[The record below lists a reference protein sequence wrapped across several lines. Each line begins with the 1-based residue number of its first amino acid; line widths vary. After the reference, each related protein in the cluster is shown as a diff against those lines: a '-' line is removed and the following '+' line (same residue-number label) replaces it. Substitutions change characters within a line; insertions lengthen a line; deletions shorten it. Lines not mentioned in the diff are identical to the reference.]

1 MLQFNF
7 TKKVPPKVLINLGS
21 LLDIPT
27 SSLVTGKNGETIIN
41 GGLGNI
47 TAVIGGGNN
56 FKSTI
61 LHYMTLS
68 AADRIMASTNTA
80 IASYDTEMNV
90 SLDRLES
97 LASRFENLPDNPIQS
112 ETPIWS
118 VTDKSLVDGSEWI
131 NEINKYVIEKE
142 KEKANHVDLVCFKDP
157 YSDSK
162 NPKPLNICIPTFVEI
177 DSFTELEGAMTMEM
191 LTKDLEGSDTNT
203 YAMKQGLF
211 KTKFFSTLPN
221 LSASSYTYFL
231 LTGHLQ
237 DKLNIATGPAFLN
250 KPAKKTQYL
259 KADETVKGGS
269 SKFLFLTTILWKALT
284 ASVLKNQGTGKA
296 EYPLSPDDK
305 LDSDLNI
312 VTLQLVRN
320 KNGASGTTISLV
332 VSQTEG
338 VLPTLTEFHFIKE
351 NSRFGLDGNN
361 VNYNLFLYPECKLS
375 RTTIRSK
382 INSDPKLRRAIN
394 ITSELLQLSIH
405 HQQLAAQGL
414 LCTPQ
419 ELYED
424 IKNLGYDWNE
434 ILSNTRGY
442 WTIDQYTNKIP
453 FLSTVDLLKIRKG
466 LYKPYFKLN
475 KKQD

>member
-7 TKKVPPKVLINLGS
+7 TKRVPPKVLINLGS

-27 SSLVTGKNGETIIN
+27 SSLVTGKKGETIIN
-41 GGLGNI
+41 GGLGTI

-61 LHYMTLS
+61 LHYMTLA
-68 AADRIMASTNTA
+68 AADRIAAATPTA

-97 LASRFENLPDNPIQS
+97 LASKFEHLPENIIQS
-112 ETPIWS
+112 ENAMWS
-118 VTDKSLVDGSEWI
+118 VTDKSLMDGSEWI
-131 NEINKYVIEKE
+131 NEINKYVTEKE
-142 KEKANHVDLVCFKDP
+142 KDKKNHIDVPCFKDP
-157 YSDSK
+157 YSDAK

-177 DSFTELEGAMTMEM
+177 DSFTEFEGAMTMEM
-191 LTKDLEGSDTNT
+191 LTKDIEGSDTNT

-237 DKLNIATGPAFLN
+237 EKLNMASGPSFLN
-250 KPAKKTQYL
+250 KPTKKVQYL
-259 KADETVKGGS
+259 KADETVKGAS

-296 EYPLSPDDK
+296 EYPLTPDDK
-305 LDSDLNI
+305 LDSDLNT

-320 KNGASGTTISLV
+320 KNGASGQTITLV

-338 VLPTLTEFHFIKE
+338 VLPTLSEFHFIKE
-351 NSRFGLDGNN
+351 NNRFGLDGSNIS
-361 VNYNLFLYPECKLS
+361 YNLFLYPECKLS
-375 RTTIRSK
+375 RTTVRGK

-405 HQQLAAQGL
+405 HPVLTEQGL
-414 LCTPQ
+414 ICTPQ

-424 IKNLGYDWNE
+424 IKALGYDWEE

-442 WTIDQYTNKIP
+442 WTLDQYTNKVP

-466 LYKPYFKLN
+466 LYTPYFKLN
-475 KKQD
+475 KK